1 MTARANDQEIGVV
14 TPSYNQG
21 AFIAETIDSVL
32 GQGYPHLDYWVM
44 DGGST
49 DDTVEVLKG
58 YGSRVKWVS
67 ERDGGQAQAINRGLQ
82 RISSAGIVAF
92 VNSDDVYLPGAFESV
107 ARYFHHHPEAAWLTG
122 DHYVIDAEGRRIRGY
137 VKAYKRMLRKHP
149 VFRRLALANYIVQP
163 STFWRRE
170 LIEEVGPFDE
180 SLRYCFDYDFW
191 MRAIQRHPLHVIDVP
206 LSLFRIHGLSKGG
219 AEFAGQFEEEHRVLK
234 RYTSSRMLLGL
245 HRLHARLIVFAYQ
258 TLKR

>member
-1 MTARANDQEIGVV
+1 MTKRADDQGIGIV

-32 GQGYPHLDYWVM
+32 GQRYPHVDYWVM

-49 DDTVEVLKG
+49 DNTVEVLKR
-58 YGSRVKWVS
+58 YGGRIHWVS
-67 ERDGGQAQAINRGLQ
+67 ERDGGQAQTINRGLQ
-82 RISSAGIVAF
+82 RISSAEIIAF
-92 VNSDDVYLPGAFESV
+92 INSDDAYLSGAFESV
-107 ARYFHHHPEAAWLTG
+107 ARYFHLHPEASWLTG
-122 DHYVIDAEGRRIRGY
+122 DHFIIDAVGRRIQAHVR
-137 VKAYKRMLRKHP
+137 AYKRMLRRHP

-170 LIEEVGPFDE
+170 LVEEVGLFDE
-180 SLRYCFDYDFW
+180 SLKYCFDYDFW
-191 MRAIQRHPLHVIDVP
+191 MRAIQRHPLHVVDVP
-206 LSLFRIHGLSKGG
+206 LSLFRVHGLSKGG
-219 AEFAGQFEEEHRVLK
+219 SEFARQFEEEHRVLK
-234 RYTSSRMLLGL
+234 RYTSSRTLLGL